1 MSRKLTAVLSFR
13 GILEERRIIFFDC
26 AVLKGI
32 FIFILFMREVT
43 PFAECRYKKVGECL
57 CGI

>member
-26 AVLKGI
+26 AVLKS
-32 FIFILFMREVT
+32 IFILFMREVI
-43 PFAECRYKKVGECL
+43 PFAECRYKKVGECV

>member
-32 FIFILFMREVT
+32 FILFMREVI
-43 PFAECRYKKVGECL
+43 PFAECRYKKVGECV

>member
-13 GILEERRIIFFDC
+13 GIFEEWRIIFFNC
-26 AVLKGI
+26 AVLKSI
-32 FIFILFMREVT
+32 FIFILFMREVI
-43 PFAECRYKKVGECL
+43 PFAECRYKKVGECV

>member
-13 GILEERRIIFFDC
+13 GIFEERRIIFFDC

-32 FIFILFMREVT
+32 FILFMREVI

>member
-13 GILEERRIIFFDC
+13 GILEEWRIIFFNC
-26 AVLKGI
+26 AVLKS
-32 FIFILFMREVT
+32 IFILFMREVI
-43 PFAECRYKKVGECL
+43 PFAECRYKKVGECV

>member
-1 MSRKLTAVLSFR
+1 MSRKLTAVISFR

-32 FIFILFMREVT
+32 FIFILFMREVI
-43 PFAECRYKKVGECL
+43 PFAGLAKM
-57 CGI
+57 

>member
-13 GILEERRIIFFDC
+13 GILEEWRIIFFDC
-26 AVLKGI
+26 AVLKSI
-32 FIFILFMREVT
+32 FIFILFIREVI
-43 PFAECRYKKVGECL
+43 PVAECRYKKVGERL

>member
-13 GILEERRIIFFDC
+13 GIIEEWRIIFFNC
-26 AVLKGI
+26 AVLKS
-32 FIFILFMREVT
+32 IFILFMREVI
-43 PFAECRYKKVGECL
+43 PFAECRYKKVGECV